1 MSKSITNQ
9 TKKLLSI
16 IISAVIAVAVM
27 CAVESILQPGYIW
40 KSVVK
45 ITMFFGSVVLFYLL
59 YKDEKIK
66 EKFKIKNKKAFAV
79 SSVIALL
86 TVGVI
91 IGAYAL
97 IQDYVDPNQ
106 IKDSLLNKEKVSVE
120 NFLYV
125 ALYISAVNSFLEE
138 IFFRGLLFLQ
148 IKKLGYRKLAYNIS
162 AILFAVYHIGIVTGW
177 FNFWVFLLVIF
188 LLYVAG
194 VILNFA
200 AEKCDSFLG
209 SWVIHIAA
217 NLGINA
223 IGCYL
228 LGVF

>member
-1 MSKSITNQ
+1 MVYCAQLPPEEVTRFFIGKNITEPKAFGIYRDS
-9 TKKLLSI
+9 T
-16 IISAVIAVAVM
+16 
-27 CAVESILQPGYIW
+27 GDF
-40 KSVVK
+40 VV
-45 ITMFFGSVVLFYLL
+45 Y
-59 YKDEKIK
+59 
-66 EKFKIKNKKAFAV
+66 KNKSDGQRAIRYQGADE
-79 SSVIALL
+79 
-86 TVGVI
+86 
-91 IGAYAL
+91 AYAL

-148 IKKLGYRKLAYNIS
+148 VKKSGHRKLAYNLS
-162 AILFAVYHIGIVTGW
+162 ALFFAVYHIGIVSGW
-177 FNFWVFLLVIF
+177 FNIWVFLPVIF

-194 VILNFA
+194 IILNKA
-200 AEKCDSFLG
+200 AEACDSFLG

>member
-1 MSKSITNQ
+1 MSKSITDK
-9 TKKLLSI
+9 TKKLLTI
-16 IISAVIAVAVM
+16 IISAIIAVAVM
-27 CAVESILQPGYIW
+27 CTVESILQPGYVW
-40 KSVVK
+40 KSAVK

-59 YKDEKIK
+59 YRDEKLK
-66 EKFKIKNKKAFAV
+66 NHFKIKNKKAFAV

-86 TVGVI
+86 TIGVI

-97 IQDYVDPNQ
+97 IQDYVDPAQ
-106 IKDSLLNKEKVSVE
+106 IKDSLLNKEKVSVD

-148 IKKLGYRKLAYNIS
+148 VKKLGYRKLAYNLS
-162 AILFAVYHIGIVTGW
+162 AFFFAVYHIGIVSGW
-177 FNFWVFLLVIF
+177 FNIWVFLLVIF

-217 NLGINA
+217 NIGINA
-223 IGCYL
+223 IGCFV

>member
-1 MSKSITNQ
+1 MSKSITDK
-9 TKKLLSI
+9 TKKLLTI
-16 IISAVIAVAVM
+16 IISAIIAVAVM
-27 CAVESILQPGYIW
+27 CTVESILQPGYVW
-40 KSVVK
+40 KSAVK

-59 YKDEKIK
+59 YRDEKLK
-66 EKFKIKNKKAFAV
+66 NHFKIKNKKAFAV

-86 TVGVI
+86 TIGVI
-91 IGAYAL
+91 IGACAL
-97 IQDYVDPNQ
+97 IQDYVDPAQ
-106 IKDSLLNKEKVSVE
+106 IKDSLLNKEKVSVD

-148 IKKLGYRKLAYNIS
+148 VKKLGYRKLAYNLS
-162 AILFAVYHIGIVTGW
+162 AFFFAVYHIGIVSGW
-177 FNFWVFLLVIF
+177 FNIWVFLLVIF

-217 NLGINA
+217 NIGINA
-223 IGCYL
+223 IGCFV

>member
-1 MSKSITNQ
+1 MSKPITDK
-9 TKKLLSI
+9 TKKLLTI

-27 CAVESILQPGYIW
+27 CAVESILQPGYVW
-40 KSVVK
+40 KSAVK
-45 ITMFFGSVVLFYLL
+45 IAMFFGSVVLFYLL
-59 YKDEKIK
+59 YRDEKLK
-66 EKFKIKNKKAFAV
+66 NHFKIKNKKAFAICV
-79 SSVIALL
+79 IIALL
-86 TVGVI
+86 TIGVI

-97 IQDYVDPNQ
+97 IQDYVNPAQ
-106 IKDSLLNKEKVSVE
+106 IKDSLLNKEKVSVD

-148 IKKLGYRKLAYNIS
+148 VKKLGYRKLAYNLS
-162 AILFAVYHIGIVTGW
+162 ALFFAVYHIGIVSGW
-177 FNFWVFLLVIF
+177 FNIWVFLLVIF

-217 NLGINA
+217 NIGINA
-223 IGCYL
+223 IGCFV

>member
-1 MSKSITNQ
+1 MSKSITDK
-9 TKKLLSI
+9 TKKLLTI

-27 CAVESILQPGYIW
+27 CTVESILQPGYVW
-40 KSVVK
+40 KSAVK
-45 ITMFFGSVVLFYLL
+45 IAMFFGSVVLFYLL

-66 EKFKIKNKKAFAV
+66 EHFKIKNKKAFAV
-79 SSVIALL
+79 SSVIALF
-86 TVGVI
+86 TIGVI

-106 IKDSLLNKEKVSVE
+106 IKDSLLNKEKVSVD

-125 ALYISAVNSFLEE
+125 AFYISAVNSFLEE

-148 IKKLGYRKLAYNIS
+148 VKKLGYRKLAYNLS
-162 AILFAVYHIGIVTGW
+162 ALFFAVYHIGIVSGW
-177 FNFWVFLLVIF
+177 FNIWVFLLVIF

-217 NLGINA
+217 NIGINA
-223 IGCYL
+223 IGCFV

>member
-1 MSKSITNQ
+1 MSKSISNQ
-9 TKKLLSI
+9 TKKLLTI

-27 CAVESILQPGYIW
+27 CAVESILQPGYVW
-40 KSVVK
+40 KSAVK

-59 YKDEKIK
+59 YKDEKLK
-66 EKFKIKNKKAFAV
+66 EHFKIKNKKAFAA

-86 TVGVI
+86 TIGVI
-91 IGAYAL
+91 IGAYVL
-97 IQDYVDPNQ
+97 IRDYVDPNQ

-148 IKKLGYRKLAYNIS
+148 IRKLGYRKLAYNLS
-162 AILFAVYHIGIVTGW
+162 ALFFAVYHIGIVSGW
-177 FNFWVFLLVIF
+177 FNIWVFLLIIF

-223 IGCYL
+223 IGCYV
-228 LGVF
+228 LGIF

>member
-1 MSKSITNQ
+1 
-9 TKKLLSI
+9 
-16 IISAVIAVAVM
+16 
-27 CAVESILQPGYIW
+27 
-40 KSVVK
+40 
-45 ITMFFGSVVLFYLL
+45 MFFGSVVLFYLL

-66 EKFKIKNKKAFAV
+66 EHFKIKNKKAFAV
-79 SSVIALL
+79 CVVIALL

-91 IGAYAL
+91 LGAYAL
-97 IQDYVDPNQ
+97 IQDYVIPEQ
-106 IKDSLLNKEKVSVE
+106 IKDSLLNKEKVSMD

-148 IKKLGYRKLAYNIS
+148 IKKLGYRKLAYNLS
-162 AILFAVYHIGIVTGW
+162 ALSFAVYHIGIVSGW
-177 FNFWVFLLVIF
+177 FNIWVFLLVIF

-217 NLGINA
+217 NIGINA
-223 IGCYL
+223 IGCFV

>member
-1 MSKSITNQ
+1 MSKSISNQ
-9 TKKLLSI
+9 TKKLLTI

-27 CAVESILQPGYIW
+27 CAVESILQPGYVW

-66 EKFKIKNKKAFAV
+66 EHFIIKNKKAFAV
-79 SSVIALL
+79 CVVIALL
-86 TVGVI
+86 TIGVI
-91 IGAYAL
+91 LGAYAL
-97 IQDYVDPNQ
+97 IQDYVNPEQ
-106 IKDSLLNKEKVSVE
+106 IKDSLLNKEKVSVD

-148 IKKLGYRKLAYNIS
+148 VKKLGHRKLAYNLS
-162 AILFAVYHIGIVTGW
+162 ALFFAVYHIGIVSGW
-177 FNFWVFLLVIF
+177 FYIWVFLLVIF

-194 VILNFA
+194 VILNIA

-217 NLGINA
+217 NIGINA
-223 IGCYL
+223 IGCL
-228 LGVF
+228 VLGVF